1 MKSSGH
7 VGMPRAPAT
16 TRLCPLPPSDR
27 WACARQAA
35 GPPSVLREAGDP
47 VSPPLPPIPECAQE
61 ASSGNAL
68 WINNCGL

>member
-1 MKSSGH
+1 MKASGH
-7 VGMPRAPAT
+7 VGMLRAPAT

-35 GPPSVLREAGDP
+35 GPPSALREAGDP